1 MMKLI
6 GSLASPYV
14 RKVRIV
20 MAEKKVEYHLQ
31 LEDVWADD
39 TTIRDFNPL
48 GKIPCLL
55 LEDGEAVFDSRVISE
70 YLDTLTPVGKLIP
83 PSGRERVEVRCWE
96 ALSDGVIDAGM
107 LIQQENSMR
116 ASAERSEA
124 WIARQRRKVVD
135 GLAAIAHGLAE
146 KPWCASNHLTL
157 ADISVC
163 CALGWLALNL
173 PEIDWRTD
181 YPNLDRHYEKLMQ
194 RQSFADT
201 APQP

>member
-107 LIQQENSMR
+107 LIQQENTVR
-116 ASAERSEA
+116 ASTERSEA

-201 APQP
+201 APQA

>member
-96 ALSDGVIDAGM
+96 ALCDGVIDAGM

-116 ASAERSEA
+116 ASAERSAA
-124 WIARQRRKVVD
+124 WVARQRRKVVD

-201 APQP
+201 APQL

>member
-39 TTIRDFNPL
+39 TTISDFNPL

-107 LIQQENSMR
+107 LIQQENSLR
-116 ASAERSEA
+116 ASGQRSEA
-124 WIARQRRKVVD
+124 WIARQRRKVVE

-201 APQP
+201 APQL

>member
-96 ALSDGVIDAGM
+96 ALCDGVIDAGM
-107 LIQQENSMR
+107 LIQQENNMR
-116 ASAERSEA
+116 ASAERSAA
-124 WIARQRRKVVD
+124 WVSRQRRKVVD

-201 APQP
+201 APQL